1 MSRSS
6 YGQVRGPL
14 VQHVEGL
21 RGLMAHLSRWLAG
34 GKAWT
39 VTVDAGE
46 G

>member
-14 VQHVEGL
+14 AQYVEGL
-21 RGLMAHLSRWLAG
+21 RRLMGHLSRWLAG

-39 VTVDAGE
+39 VGVDAGE